1 MKALE
6 RRAKNNVIRCKY
18 VESHIAITNE
28 KDPVVRPCCQYL
40 FGDEDLPNALE
51 ANTIEDIINGE
62 HRQKLLK
69 KLTKNVKVTSCNS
82 CWQQEENNIISK
94 RTSIADNVKLD
105 AVGKLQHIEIGLDY
119 TCNMTCRMC
128 NSFTSSSFN
137 KLTTMNKKLDKLF
150 PDDEL
155 YVPYQRQNYT
165 KHILELFER
174 SDLSNLI
181 WVKLTGGE
189 PFYSKSIYRFIELL
203 IQKAPYNELELEI
216 ITNGSIFPSEKLLSM
231 LKQFKSVKILLSIDA
246 VGDLAQVCRP
256 PTKWITILDNFKKY
270 KESGLEIY
278 VTSTITIM
286 NVNKMHELVNWW
298 RRRTPPKWR
307 WNLMTSPCRY
317 PQWLS
322 PYNLSKEE
330 RLKWHTIDPNIN
342 LHIHSDE
349 TVDRPPSW
357 SQILKAIDTTDEQ
370 FEKKF
375 RNVNKEMYRI
385 IKDKVKNNS

>member
-137 KLTTMNKKLDKLF
+137 KLTTMNKKLDK
-150 PDDEL
+150 
-155 YVPYQRQNYT
+155 
-165 KHILELFER
+165 
-174 SDLSNLI
+174 
-181 WVKLTGGE
+181 
-189 PFYSKSIYRFIELL
+189 
-203 IQKAPYNELELEI
+203 
-216 ITNGSIFPSEKLLSM
+216 
-231 LKQFKSVKILLSIDA
+231 
-246 VGDLAQVCRP
+246 
-256 PTKWITILDNFKKY
+256 
-270 KESGLEIY
+270 
-278 VTSTITIM
+278 
-286 NVNKMHELVNWW
+286 
-298 RRRTPPKWR
+298 
-307 WNLMTSPCRY
+307 
-317 PQWLS
+317 
-322 PYNLSKEE
+322 
-330 RLKWHTIDPNIN
+330 
-342 LHIHSDE
+342 
-349 TVDRPPSW
+349 
-357 SQILKAIDTTDEQ
+357 
-370 FEKKF
+370 
-375 RNVNKEMYRI
+375 
-385 IKDKVKNNS
+385 IKN